1 MSNFLT
7 VLETFDFTSVL
18 WLLPLAFALHEAEE
32 WNITRWEHRHFVGMP
47 PNATDKS
54 ARAWIAFVSAVGFVW
69 CAVAALPGNPTV
81 AAFVFLPAIAFVLM
95 NAFQHVYWS
104 LHFRQYAPGVVTAI
118 GLLIPTGLYVAF
130 RAVQQGYVPIW
141 YAAVWAV
148 PIVAG
153 LVQTVRAGD
162 RVTAV
167 VRTVYNVGSWL
178 VERIS

>member
-1 MSNFLT
+1 MSTILT
-7 VLETFDFTSVL
+7 VLETLDFTSVL

-95 NAFQHVYWS
+95 NAFQHVYWT
-104 LHFRQYAPGVVTAI
+104 LRFRQYVPGIVTSVV
-118 GLLIPTGLYVAF
+118 LLIPTGLYLAV
-130 RAVQQGYVPIW
+130 RAVQQGYAPIW

-148 PIVAG
+148 PIVAV

>member
-1 MSNFLT
+1 MRNILAVF
-7 VLETFDFTSVL
+7 ETLDFTSVL
-18 WLLPLAFALHEAEE
+18 WLLPLAFALHEVEE

-47 PNATDKS
+47 PNATDRS
-54 ARAWIAFVSAVGFVW
+54 ARAWIVFISVVAFAW
-69 CAVAALPGNPTV
+69 CAVATLPGDATV

-104 LHFRQYAPGVVTAI
+104 LRFRQYAPGIVTSI
-118 GLLIPTGLYVAF
+118 VLLIPIGLYLAN
-130 RAVQQGYVPIW
+130 RAVQQGYVPIG

-162 RVTAV
+162 QVTPV
-167 VRTVYNVGSWL
+167 VRAVHNVGIWL